1 MRLLTSIAFVL
12 PASGLKNLLLRLL
25 GHSIAA
31 GVRIGP
37 SLAINVRRFSLGEH
51 AHIGVGNVFRDL
63 KMVALDDHA
72 RIGQWNWVT
81 ATLTV
86 DQKSGEDHE
95 SREDAQGDGTL
106 RMGRHC
112 AVVSRHYL
120 DCSGGIEIAPFAVVA
135 GLRSVFL
142 THQVDYRSAKQT
154 TAGIRV
160 GAYALV
166 NACNKLV
173 PGANVPAN
181 SVTTTGAVILPG
193 LLAEGRLYGGVPA
206 RDIKAVDGAWFDRLD
221 GRVGL

>member
-1 MRLLTSIAFVL
+1 MRLLTLFVFLL
-12 PASGLKNLLLRLL
+12 PASRVKNLLLRAL
-25 GHSIAA
+25 GHSVAA

-37 SLAINVRRFSLGEH
+37 CIASNVRRFVLKEE

-63 KMVALDDHA
+63 KLVSLGDHA
-72 RIGQWNWVT
+72 RIGQWNWIT

-86 DQKSGEDHE
+86 EHGGG
-95 SREDAQGDGTL
+95 ALT
-106 RMGRHC
+106 MGRHS

-120 DCSGGIEIAPFAVVA
+120 DCSGGIAIAEFAVVA

-154 TAGIRV
+154 TSGISV

-173 PGANVPAN
+173 PGATVPAM
-181 SVTTTGAVILPG
+181 SVTATGAVILPG
-193 LLAEGRLYGGVPA
+193 LQTEGRLYGGVPA
-206 RDIKAVDGAWFDRLD
+206 RDIKAVDGAWFDRAE

>member
-1 MRLLTSIAFVL
+1 MRLLTTLVFVL
-12 PASGLKNLLLRLL
+12 PASRVKNLLLRAL
-25 GHSIAA
+25 GHSVAS

-37 SLAINVRRFSLGEH
+37 CIASNVRRFSLGEE

-63 KMVALDDHA
+63 KLVSLGDRA
-72 RIGQWNWVT
+72 RIGQWNWIT

-86 DQKSGEDHE
+86 DHDED
-95 SREDAQGDGTL
+95 GVL
-106 RMGRHC
+106 RMGRHS

-120 DCSGGIEIAPFAVVA
+120 DCSGGIAIAEFAVVA

-154 TAGIRV
+154 TAGISV

-173 PGANVPAN
+173 PGATVPAR
-181 SVTTTGAVILPG
+181 SVTATGAVILPG
-193 LLAEGRLYGGVPA
+193 LEIEGRLYGGVPA
-206 RDIKAVDGAWFDRLD
+206 RDIKAVDGAWFDRAD
-221 GRVGL
+221 GRVGF